1 LAKKKA
7 EKPRHE
13 PTRRQ
18 RSRWK
23 QQKRRQRIIL
33 GIAILIVV
41 AVLSVVGVGVYKGWY
56 VEDYKPLHETVL
68 EVNGTEFDMEYYTDM
83 LVYITYINGL
93 SLEYVSYM
101 TDTTLETI
109 ETNELVFQAAAEL
122 GITVSDDEIEE
133 FLESND
139 TSVEKKYW
147 DIIRGKL
154 VGDKLRDEYFE
165 ELVPK
170 YADQR
175 HIMAM
180 FLESEAQAN
189 DVIARIEGGESF
201 TDLAAELSLDDVT
214 KEAEGDL
221 GWLPRDLLLMKI
233 DSAVLEESAFSAEVG
248 VLSPPIFDA
257 TSEKAVGYW
266 LVEVI
271 SIDDSVDPVEA
282 QVRRMLLGSEQEA
295 LDIITLLEDGED
307 FAELAAEF
315 SLDTASNTT
324 GGEITVSPEG
334 TTTAFDDY
342 VFGEDVEP
350 GVLSSPI
357 RDTGG
362 STMGGYWLIEV
373 VDSEDDRELDE
384 DNRLI
389 LKNDALNNW
398 VEGLADDPDNVINN
412 YLDEEKKQWAVEYIL
427 GG

>member
-1 LAKKKA
+1 MAKKKA

-189 DVIARIEGGESF
+189 DVIALIEGGESF
-201 TDLAAELSLDDVT
+201 TDLAAELSLDNVT

-221 GWLPRDLLLMKI
+221 GWLPRDILLMKI

-248 VLSPPIFDA
+248 NLNPPIFDA
-257 TSEKAVGYW
+257 TREKSVGYW

-295 LDIITLLEDGED
+295 LDIITMLEDGED

-315 SLDTASNTT
+315 SLDTTSNTT

-362 STMGGYWLIEV
+362 SSTGGYWLIEV
-373 VDSEDDRELDE
+373 VDSEEDRELDE

-412 YLDEEKKQWAVEYIL
+412 YLDEEKKEWAVQYIL